1 MGFWKETGI
10 LNNNASDE
18 ECYERGYLLVKAE
31 GAILEKPFKFKTVS
45 NEMYQET
52 AGFFCFYTTRS
63 KTIYTPF
70 YWLNFCRGARVKF
83 VDGQELVIKDIIEVQ
98 DAKKAMSDGKGLKG
112 LQIVF

>member
-52 AGFFCFYTTRS
+52 AGFVGQYTTRS